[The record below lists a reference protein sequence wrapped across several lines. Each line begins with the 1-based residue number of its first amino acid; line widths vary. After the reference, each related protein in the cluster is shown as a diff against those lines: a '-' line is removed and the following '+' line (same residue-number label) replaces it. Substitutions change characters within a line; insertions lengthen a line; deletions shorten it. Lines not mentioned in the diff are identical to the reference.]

1 MDEMKEERAEQK
13 REAYEKLLVDEQRAA
28 QARALLRTFTRGELY
43 PFSRTLTF
51 LSKIATRNT
60 V

>member
-28 QARALLRTFTRGELY
+28 QARAPLPLKAMTGQIRQSG
-43 PFSRTLTF
+43 
-51 LSKIATRNT
+51 
-60 V
+60 